1 MELMERR
8 RILLNTP
15 HINIVTGLQFVADMV
30 APIES
35 LVINFSPIQDLHGY
49 DSPWPAGGGK
59 NLLNASADTGSSN
72 GVNYTKN
79 GDGTYTVNG
88 TANGTSSF
96 VVGSIELTANTQ
108 YVVSG
113 CPGTGGG
120 SSYNVRIRDA
130 NYTALGFDV
139 GNGVTIT
146 PTETKTYYYQI
157 TVVSGYSVSN
167 LVFKPMI
174 CLSTTSDPDYAHY
187 APYSN
192 ICPISGRTGLDVTIT
207 GKNLF
212 DGILELGYIN
222 GTTGLD
228 GASNSYIRGKDYI
241 PVEELTDYKFSTNN
255 ANITTVFVYEYK
267 ADKSYNLT
275 NNKSISLSSYLTTN
289 ANTAYIRFRP
299 SYQTTDTSIKFQVEE
314 GTVATAYEPYHS
326 TTYPISWQTEAG
338 TVYGGSLDVTT
349 GLLTVTHALYTFDGS
364 SDEVWTHYTVTQG
377 EMFRT
382 RIPERKP
389 GELTTISG
397 TICDSYKVSGQSDRT
412 DGTVSGSST
421 LIDFVNNNYS
431 TTTEWTANLAEH
443 PVSIVCELN
452 TPSTYQLTPQ
462 QVLAFKGINNLSMS
476 GQVKFWTHR
485 D

>member
-15 HINIVTGLQFVADMV
+15 HINIVTGLQFVTDMV

-35 LVINFSPIQDLHGY
+35 LVISFLPIQDLHGY

-59 NLLNASADTGSSN
+59 NLFNASADTGS
-72 GVNYTKN
+72 
-79 GDGTYTVNG
+79 
-88 TANGTSSF
+88 F
-96 VVGSIELTANTQ
+96 Q

-113 CPGTGGG
+113 CPGTGSG

-139 GNGVTIT
+139 GNGATIT

-174 CLSTTSDPDYAHY
+174 CLSTASNPDYAHF

-192 ICPISGRTGLDVTIT
+192 ICHISGRTGLDVTIT

-212 DGILELGYIN
+212 DGVFEDGIIN
-222 GTTGLD
+222 GLSGQD
-228 GASNSYIRGKDYI
+228 SYNASYIRSKDYI
-241 PVEELTDYKFSTNN
+241 PVEENTSYTVSSPDFSGNWLW
-255 ANITTVFVYEYK
+255 YEYR
-267 ADKSYNLT
+267 ADKTYNLT
-275 NNKSISLSSYLTTN
+275 TNKTGTRFTTY
-289 ANTAYIRFRP
+289 AGTRFVRFRP
-299 SYQTTDTSIKFQVEE
+299 YSTGLTTSTKAQVER
-314 GTVATAYEPYHS
+314 GSSATAYEPYHS

-338 TVYGGSLDVTT
+338 TVYGGTIDVTT
-349 GLLTVTHALYTFDGS
+349 GMLTVTHALYTFDGS

-397 TICDSYKVSGQSDRT
+397 TICDSYKVSGQSDRV

-421 LIDFVNNNYS
+421 LIDFINNNYS
-431 TTTEWTANLAEH
+431 TITEWTANLAEH
-443 PVSIVCELN
+443 PVNIVCELN
-452 TPSTYQLTPQ
+452 APSTYQLTPQ

>member
-15 HINIVTGLQFVADMV
+15 HINIITGLQFVTDMV
-30 APIES
+30 APLES
-35 LVINFSPIQDLHGY
+35 LVIGFSPIQDLHGY
-49 DSPWPAGGGK
+49 NSPWPAGGGK
-59 NLLNASADTGSSN
+59 NLLNANADTGSSN
-72 GVNYTKN
+72 NVNYIKN

-88 TANGTSSF
+88 TADGTSSF
-96 VVGSIELTANTQ
+96 IVGSIELTANTQ
-108 YVVSG
+108 YVLSG
-113 CPGTGGG
+113 CPNGGSG

-130 NYTALGFDV
+130 NYTALGFDA
-139 GNGVTIT
+139 GNGTTIT

-174 CLSTTSDPDYAHY
+174 CLSTTSDPDYAHF

-192 ICPISGRTGLDVTIT
+192 ICPIGGRTGMDVTRT
-207 GKNLF
+207 GKNLANMF
-212 DGILELGYIN
+212 NDGKIPSISN
-222 GTTGLD
+222 GQLVTGNGLR
-228 GASNSYIRGKDYI
+228 SDYI
-241 PVEELTDYKFSTNN
+241 SMDGDTQITFSGNTSSTIYCFFYDSGKNLISFN
-255 ANITTVFVYEYK
+255 ANTSPMSVTTP
-267 ADKSYNLT
+267 S
-275 NNKSISLSSYLTTN
+275 
-289 ANTAYIRFRP
+289 NTAYIMLRADA
-299 SYQTTDTSIKFQVEE
+299 SATSLQLELSSTATT
-314 GTVATAYEPYHS
+314 YEPYTA
-326 TTYPISWQTEAG
+326 TTLSIDWTSEAG
-338 TVYGGSLDVTT
+338 TVYGGTLDVIT
-349 GLLTVTHALYTFDGS
+349 GELTVTHALYTFDGS